1 MCSYVVI
8 VNCLIFMLYF
18 MVEIYCEKGGEYV
31 ICCDNVKVNNKR
43 GLEFFCGRNWSI
55 DYVK

>member
-31 ICCDNVKVNNKR
+31 ICCDNVNNKM
-43 GLEFFCGRNWSI
+43 GLGFFCGRNWSI